1 MDLIADIGATNGRF
15 ALVDDKGR
23 ILAVERFKLADF
35 ASVDD
40 VLRTYLAERRAS
52 DQPKRAVLAVA
63 APIVG
68 DEVSMV
74 NRGWRFSQSELART
88 FGLAGL
94 QVVNDFAAIAW
105 ALPHL
110 TPEHVKQIGGGSPVR
125 GTPIAALGPG
135 SGLGVSS
142 VVPCADGW
150 AVAQG
155 EGGHVTLPAMNDREA
170 EVIDMIR
177 DELGHCSAERILSG
191 PGLVRLYQ
199 ALARLAGRG
208 TPTVSPYDVTALAEQ
223 GEPLARKTRE
233 MFFAMLGTVAGDLAL
248 TLGARGG
255 IYIAGGIVPNLVG
268 ALSGSG
274 FRGRFEDKGRYR
286 WYMES
291 IPTYVITE
299 PLPAFIGLRRLL
311 GYR

>member
-15 ALVDDKGR
+15 ALLDGKGR
-23 ILAVERFKLADF
+23 TLAVEHFKLANF
-35 ASVDD
+35 AGIED
-40 VLRTYLAERRAS
+40 VIRAYLDERRAS
-52 DQPKRAVLAVA
+52 DRPKRAVLAVA

-68 DEVSMV
+68 DEVTMV
-74 NRGWRFSQSELART
+74 NRGWRFSQAALAEA
-88 FGLAGL
+88 FGLSRL

-110 TPEHVKQIGGGSPVR
+110 KAEHVSQIGGGSPAAQA
-125 GTPIAALGPG
+125 PIAALGPG

-155 EGGHVTLPAMNDREA
+155 EGGHVTLPAMTEEEA
-170 EVIDMIR
+170 TVIDMIH
-177 DELGHCSAERILSG
+177 DELGHCSAERVLSG

-199 ALARLAGRG
+199 ALGQLAGRG
-208 TPTVSPYDVTALAEQ
+208 TPTVTPYDVTALAQQ
-223 GEPLARKTRE
+223 GEPLARKTRA
-233 MFFAMLGTVAGDLAL
+233 MFFAVLGTVAGNLAL

-255 IYIAGGIVPNLVG
+255 VYIAGGIVPRLVP
-268 ALSGSG
+268 ALMESG
-274 FRGRFEDKGRYR
+274 FRERFEDKGRYR
-286 WYMES
+286 WYMQG
-291 IPTYVITE
+291 IPTFVITD

>member
-15 ALVDDKGR
+15 ALLDDKGR
-23 ILAVERFKLADF
+23 ILATQIFQLSGFTHMEELVRA
-35 ASVDD
+35 
-40 VLRTYLAERRAS
+40 YLSERRAS

-68 DEVSMV
+68 DEVVMV
-74 NRGWRFSQSELART
+74 NRGWRFSQAALAET
-88 FGLAGL
+88 FRLSQL
-94 QVVNDFAAIAW
+94 QVINDFAAIAW
-105 ALPHL
+105 ALPNL
-110 TPEHVKQIGGGSPVR
+110 SPEHVKQIGGGAVVSH
-125 GTPIAALGPG
+125 TPIAALGPG

-142 VVPCADGW
+142 VVPCTDGW

-155 EGGHVTLPAMNDREA
+155 EGGHVTLPAMTDEEA
-170 EVIDMIR
+170 TVIDMIR
-177 DELGHCSAERILSG
+177 DELGHCSAERVLSG

-199 ALARLAGRG
+199 ALAQLAGRG
-208 TPTVSPYDVTALAEQ
+208 TPTVTPYDVTALAQQ
-223 GEPLARKTRE
+223 GEPLARKTRA
-233 MFFAMLGTVAGDLAL
+233 MFFSVLGTVAGDLAL

-255 IYIAGGIVPNLVG
+255 VYIAGGIVPKLVA
-268 ALSGSG
+268 ALEESG
-274 FRGRFEDKGRYR
+274 FRTRFEDKGRYG
-286 WYMES
+286 WYMQN